1 MKRFQDYALVGTVGA
16 IAIVLTLVLTQS
28 VRATGTAPVTEERI
42 GGIAKLTYSW
52 TTGVTD
58 TAASGVTSFAYTGKV
73 VKVYIVPSSTY
84 TPTDDF
90 DVALYDEDGVD
101 VLDGYGTDAS
111 TAPTVTVLSDVG
123 VMANDTL
130 QISVTGVSTS
140 QAGIVYVYIE
150 RY

>member
-1 MKRFQDYALVGTVGA
+1 MKRYAILGVIAA
-16 IAIVLTLVLTQS
+16 IAVTLTVILTQS
-28 VRATGTAPVTEERI
+28 VQAVGTAPVTEERI

-84 TPTDDF
+84 TPTDAF
-90 DVALYDEDGVD
+90 DVALYDEEGVD

-111 TAPTVTVLSDVG
+111 TAPTVTVISNVG